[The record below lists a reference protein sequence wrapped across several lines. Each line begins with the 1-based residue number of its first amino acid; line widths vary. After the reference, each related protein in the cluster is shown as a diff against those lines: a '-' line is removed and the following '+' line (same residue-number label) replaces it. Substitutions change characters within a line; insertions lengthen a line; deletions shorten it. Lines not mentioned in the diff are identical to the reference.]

1 MAPLAGRARE
11 AGTDVRFLGL
21 RTDIPALLAAADVVA
36 VPSRWEGQPLIV
48 QEALRA
54 GRPLVASL
62 VGGLPAL
69 TGEDAALLVPAEDP
83 GQLAS
88 ALRSVLDDRE
98 LSRRLEAAATA
109 RARALPSPSDAVDA
123 AVAVYTRLTARPG
136 RPGRRPPA
144 SGEQGA

>member
-1 MAPLAGRARE
+1 
-11 AGTDVRFLGL
+11 
-21 RTDIPALLAAADVVA
+21 
-36 VPSRWEGQPLIV
+36 
-48 QEALRA
+48 
-54 GRPLVASL
+54 
-62 VGGLPAL
+62 
-69 TGEDAALLVPAEDP
+69 
-83 GQLAS
+83 
-88 ALRSVLDDRE
+88 VLDDRE